1 MEFFRNRMDKYIFY
15 ICQAIDQ
22 KYFSLL
28 SLQFLWKNQYSFTPL
43 KNNSITGNYKILK
56 ELYTIFV
63 FYEMTYLFVF

>member
-1 MEFFRNRMDKYIFY
+1 MDKYIFY

-43 KNNSITGNYKILK
+43 KNNSTGNYKILK
-56 ELYTIFV
+56 ELYIIFKILWNDISV
-63 FYEMTYLFVF
+63 CFLNYV

>member
-1 MEFFRNRMDKYIFY
+1 MDKYIFY

-43 KNNSITGNYKILK
+43 KNNSTGNYKILK

-63 FYEMTYLFVF
+63 FYEMIYLFVF